1 MARWLSEGSPQ
12 KKRRRGDTSRPLLL
26 ASSAVGDPAGWEGPT
41 SHRRNVLPCWD
52 AATGVL
58 GQASASRTQ
67 ALSVLKP
74 PGYVWYLR
82 NTVRS
87 ASGSM
92 PFCTASSDHRQSAVA
107 GWLLLTQSYNTK
119 CHYGTTRKYLLKAY
133 RVESTLLKTP
143 LQGLHSMTPACFA
156 PPPPPPLHTSASNF
170 VATQI
175 HL

>member
-1 MARWLSEGSPQ
+1 MRGHP
-12 KKRRRGDTSRPLLL
+12 RRNGGGGTPLGHDSWHLQQL
-26 ASSAVGDPAGWEGPT
+26 GDPAGWEGPT

-58 GQASASRTQ
+58 GQASASWTQ
-67 ALSVLKP
+67 ALSALKP
-74 PGYVWYLR
+74 PGYVWYMR

-87 ASGSM
+87 ASRSM

-119 CHYGTTRKYLLKAY
+119 CLYGTIHKYWLKAY
-133 RVESTLLKTP
+133 RVESMLLKKP
-143 LQGLHSMTPACFA
+143 LQGLHSMTPVCFA
-156 PPPPPPLHTSASNF
+156 SPLPPPLHASASNF
-170 VATQI
+170 VAMQI